1 MALLCEFACLTNFN
15 PKHPYRREA
24 FTDQRFLAGFGCV
37 SSPWHNFTV
46 KARPITEIDISRAQ
60 GGLDAA
66 IEMLETKRNRMRFL
80 EKKIRDKKV
89 RRFLSLVLGCV
100 LF

>member
-1 MALLCEFACLTNFN
+1 MALLCEFACLANFN
-15 PKHPYRREA
+15 PKRPYRRETFA
-24 FTDQRFLAGFGCV
+24 NQRFSAGFGCV

-60 GGLDAA
+60 GGLDAT

-80 EKKIRDKKV
+80 EKKIRDKV
-89 RRFLSLVLGCV
+89 GRLFPPALGCA